1 MVIIHSRKE
10 DDYKI
15 NVDYAPL
22 LKEWCVPLKDYLH
35 SDRQANLMSLIYK
48 LYLPSNLNWKYI
60 ENKKDIFKPFQLT
73 SPKETRVVMINF
85 NPVFNKNSNGLAFAN
100 KTSFIESRHDEE
112 LIDLFNQANSPNQ
125 QVSRLALQLI
135 YKLRGDKYLDIQR
148 IVEKCGFTELKFCTE
163 FDTYKSIRAALYEPV
178 DSTPTLANLPL
189 TALCCIQ
196 KNGTQCPEV
205 AVPFLNWILKEFSMF
220 NNQKIN
226 FEAKVSYD

>member
-100 KTSFIESRHDEE
+100 KTSFLLLIGSNIFNQTIKHE
-112 LIDLFNQANSPNQ
+112 LIVFFIMLFILSP
-125 QVSRLALQLI
+125 I
-135 YKLRGDKYLDIQR
+135 Y
-148 IVEKCGFTELKFCTE
+148 
-163 FDTYKSIRAALYEPV
+163 
-178 DSTPTLANLPL
+178 
-189 TALCCIQ
+189 
-196 KNGTQCPEV
+196 
-205 AVPFLNWILKEFSMF
+205 FS
-220 NNQKIN
+220 
-226 FEAKVSYD
+226 Y